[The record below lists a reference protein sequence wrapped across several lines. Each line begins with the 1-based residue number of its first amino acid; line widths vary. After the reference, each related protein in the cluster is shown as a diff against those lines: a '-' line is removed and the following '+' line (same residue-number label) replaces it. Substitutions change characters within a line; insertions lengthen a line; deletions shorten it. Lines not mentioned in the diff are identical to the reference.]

1 MNVRA
6 KGRRGQQMAADV
18 LRNLDWSVAELNA
31 GTVAE
36 DFIAVN
42 PDGVSYSVEVKNT
55 KSITTLHR
63 EQAMR
68 QAKAR
73 KLPWMLMSH
82 IAGTS
87 AWLVQRQGC
96 KPTVWGG
103 E

>member
-1 MNVRA
+1 MLQSR
-6 KGRRGQQMAADV
+6 
-18 LRNLDWSVAELNA
+18 DWSVIQVTA
-31 GTVAE
+31 GVSDGDLVITS
-36 DFIAVN
+36 
-42 PDGVSYSVEVKNT
+42 PDGKTFLCEVKNT
-55 KSITTLHR
+55 VSITTLHR